1 MNGEHQQSK
10 LSWQLP
16 QATEDTLWISEG
28 QKDAILNGI
37 TANVAFVDKDLQLL
51 WVNKAAADS
60 VNKSPGEMIGQ
71 TCYAFWADP
80 AKPCQNCPTL
90 KAFQTKQTEHA
101 LMVTPD
107 GRVWDE
113 RGEPVFD
120 ENGDVIGVVEIAQD
134 ITERKQVE
142 DAYKASEFKYR
153 ALIEHSSDVVFCVD
167 RNGEYKFVN
176 QVFASTFDKTPD
188 FFLGK
193 TFWDI
198 YPKEHADQRQAAND
212 RVFATGESQS
222 LEVVVPLPD
231 RTLYFIAK
239 ANPVKDETGKVVL
252 NLTHATD
259 ITDRKLA
266 EEALQESEAKL
277 SNALQMAH
285 AGHWEYDVD
294 RDLFTFNDNFYR
306 IFRTTA
312 AAVGGYQMSS
322 RDYARK
328 FCHPDDLAVVANE
341 TRAAIESTD
350 PNYSRQMEHRI
361 LYADGEAGVIT
372 VRFFI
377 VKDPQ
382 GRTIKTYGVNQ
393 DITERK
399 ELEERI
405 RQVRSDLLF
414 AVSHDL
420 KSPIQ
425 TLRQTQEMLG
435 QLPPAEALARFQ
447 EYQEIWR
454 RSLQRL
460 ERMINNLVDS
470 QRGEE
475 GRFPLLLAPC
485 DPVEMVK
492 RVVEDSQGYALSFQV
507 TFNLKLQP
515 VPQGS
520 CDQEAL
526 SRVVENLLTNAVKF
540 SPKGGQVE
548 VRLKLEDQT
557 LLLEVEDHGLG
568 IPALEQTQL
577 FQPFQRGRSAQ
588 QKRIPGTGLGLY
600 VCRRIIEEHGSSISL
615 TSEEGKGTKVTVR
628 LPWGKVGIINDNT
641 ER

>member
-1 MNGEHQQSK
+1 MNGEHRQSE
-10 LSWQLP
+10 LSRQLP
-16 QATEDTLWISEG
+16 QAAEEALRISEG
-28 QKDAILNGI
+28 QKRAILNGI

-51 WVNKAAADS
+51 WVNVAAAKS
-60 VNKSPGEMIGQ
+60 VNKSPAEMIGQ

-101 LMVTPD
+101 FMHTPD
-107 GRVWDE
+107 GRIWDE

-120 ENGDVIGVVEIAQD
+120 ELGDVIGVVEIAQD
-134 ITERKQVE
+134 ITERKRAE
-142 DAYKASEFKYR
+142 EAYIASEFKYR

-176 QVFASTFDKTPD
+176 QVFASTFGKTPD
-188 FFLGK
+188 YFLGK

-198 YPKEHADQRQAAND
+198 YPKEHADHRQAAND
-212 RVFATGESQS
+212 KVFETGQSQS

-239 ANPVKDETGKVVL
+239 ANPVRDETGKVVL

-259 ITDRKLA
+259 ITERKLA
-266 EEALQESEAKL
+266 EDALQESEAKL

-322 RDYARK
+322 QDYARK

-350 PNYSRQMEHRI
+350 PNFSRQIEHRI

-393 DITERK
+393 DITDRK
-399 ELEERI
+399 RAE
-405 RQVRSDLLF
+405 
-414 AVSHDL
+414 
-420 KSPIQ
+420 
-425 TLRQTQEMLG
+425 
-435 QLPPAEALARFQ
+435 EALR
-447 EYQEIWR
+447 E
-454 RSLQRL
+454 
-460 ERMINNLVDS
+460 
-470 QRGEE
+470 
-475 GRFPLLLAPC
+475 
-485 DPVEMVK
+485 
-492 RVVEDSQGYALSFQV
+492 
-507 TFNLKLQP
+507 
-515 VPQGS
+515 
-520 CDQEAL
+520 
-526 SRVVENLLTNAVKF
+526 
-540 SPKGGQVE
+540 
-548 VRLKLEDQT
+548 
-557 LLLEVEDHGLG
+557 
-568 IPALEQTQL
+568 
-577 FQPFQRGRSAQ
+577 
-588 QKRIPGTGLGLY
+588 
-600 VCRRIIEEHGSSISL
+600 
-615 TSEEGKGTKVTVR
+615 SE
-628 LPWGKVGIINDNT
+628 
-641 ER
+641 